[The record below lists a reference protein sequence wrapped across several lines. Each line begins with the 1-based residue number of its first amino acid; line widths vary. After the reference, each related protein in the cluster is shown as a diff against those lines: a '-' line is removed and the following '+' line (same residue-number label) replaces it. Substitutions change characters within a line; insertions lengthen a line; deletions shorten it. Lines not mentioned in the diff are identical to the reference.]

1 VTPDERIRYAQE
13 YLDGARNRPVP
24 TLPPSVMARELAET
38 RRQLGIVLHVLGGL
52 DVGGEDGTEPY
63 CTVCRQWAGMFV
75 GIDGWRHFR
84 GDPAPGG
91 VRELYD
97 AGHEPVIAWTAPPG
111 RALSPGDVATV
122 LDALAVAGEYRRY
135 RGSLNCQACAAHPA
149 DLCEECGADLDAAE
163 EYEALAGRL
172 REGGNDAGRHDG
184 PH

>member
-1 VTPDERIRYAQE
+1 VTGDTRAQYAQE

-38 RRQLGIVLHVLGGL
+38 RRQLGIVLHVLDGL
-52 DVGGEDGTEPY
+52 DDGGEDGTEPY
-63 CTVCRQWAGMFV
+63 CTTCRQWAGMFV

-97 AGHEPVIAWTAPPG
+97 AGHEPVIGWTVPPG

-122 LDALAVAGEYRRY
+122 RDGLAVAAEYRRY
-135 RGSLNCQACAAHPA
+135 RASLTCEACAREYGGLCYGHAGDLLAA
-149 DLCEECGADLDAAE
+149 DAYDELGGRIGGAS
-163 EYEALAGRL
+163 
-172 REGGNDAGRHDG
+172 
-184 PH
+184 